1 MAGGLPDSLVGAGFK
16 PAPTSAVRELLDAVM
31 DQDNKISVLF
41 IIKPERGAGAEMVLV
56 EAAAR
61 LNPDRFQVICGL
73 LTPDAEQIIPGRLA
87 TLDFHLPGLNGWVW
101 LRFFFHLCWVIYRH
115 RVDLIH
121 VNSYVPGNYARL
133 AAALMQVPIVIDHW
147 HGFTRFNLKRRLI
160 CRVLGRFTDLS
171 IAVSRGVRDYLV
183 RQGGLNPTKVRVV
196 ANGVD
201 VAAIDAARP
210 GPLVRRELGLPED
223 VPLIGLVGRL
233 DHWGKG
239 HKELFSAMAQIRE
252 RHPVHALIVGGGRR
266 EAEVRQ
272 LAESLGLGGEVHFL
286 GQRRDVPDLLNAMDI
301 FVLPSYSE
309 GVSLALLEAM
319 AAGLPVIATAV
330 GGLPEVVE
338 HDKTGVLIPPRDA
351 EALAAALERLLAD
364 PAWARE
370 LGDHARDHVREH
382 FSLDHLGREINEI
395 YEELVEKKFGGGD

>member
-1 MAGGLPDSLVGAGFK
+1 
-16 PAPTSAVRELLDAVM
+16 M
-31 DQDNKISVLF
+31 DQAKKITVLF

-61 LNPDRFQVICGL
+61 LNPDRFRVICGL
-73 LTPDAEQIIPGRLA
+73 LTPDSDGIIPPYL
-87 TLDFHLPGLNGWVW
+87 TTVDFRMPGLNGWVW
-101 LRFFFHLCWVIYRH
+101 LRFFFQLGWVIYR
-115 RVDLIH
+115 RPVDLLH

-147 HGFTRFNLKRRLI
+147 HGFTRFNAKRRFI

-171 IAVSRGVRDYLV
+171 LAVSRGVRDYLV
-183 RQGGLNPTKVRVV
+183 RQGGLNPAKVRVV

-210 GPLVRRELGLPED
+210 GPLVRRALGLPEGSM
-223 VPLIGLVGRL
+223 VIGLVGRL

-239 HKELFSAMAQIRE
+239 HQELFTAMAQIKE

-266 EAEVRQ
+266 IDEVRQ
-272 LAESLGLGGEVHFL
+272 VAESLGLAGEVHFL
-286 GQRRDVPDLLNAMDI
+286 GPRHDVPDLLNAMDL

-319 AAGLPVIATAV
+319 AAGLPVIATQV
-330 GGLPEVVE
+330 GGLPEVVT
-338 HDKTGVLIPPRDA
+338 DGDNGLLIPPRDA
-351 EALAAALERLLAD
+351 GALAGALTRLLEA
-364 PAWARE
+364 PE
-370 LGDHARDHVREH
+370 LAKKLGQNASQHVREH
-382 FSLDHLGREINEI
+382 YSLDRLGREINDL
-395 YEELVEKKFGGGD
+395 YEALVKQKFEGRG